1 MKKRSQSISNF
12 SEPQVIAALAA
23 QLERQ
28 GLSAI
33 EITTED
39 GHLEITS
46 STIAQSPAAK
56 SPTISTPDEPLARA
70 PIAGLFLTAHPMRRD
85 KAIEK
90 GQKIGK
96 GDIVAFIGIGPLLV
110 PVTAQKAGIFNGFAA
125 SAETLVGYG
134 DVLLKGRR

>member
-46 STIAQSPAAK
+46 STLAQSPTAK
-56 SPTISTPDEPLARA
+56 SPTTASDDALARA
-70 PIAGLFLTAHPMRRD
+70 PITGLFLTAHPMRRD